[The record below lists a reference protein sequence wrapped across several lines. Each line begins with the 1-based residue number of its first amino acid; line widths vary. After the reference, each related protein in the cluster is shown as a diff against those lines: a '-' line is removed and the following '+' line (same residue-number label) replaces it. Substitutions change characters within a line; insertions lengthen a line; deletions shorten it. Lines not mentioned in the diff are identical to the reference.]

1 MLFEKISHILQ
12 IQDIDTVNF
21 KAPIT
26 LQMKT
31 LQEGRKTYEKDTIEV
46 CNFVKYVLNVYPD
59 KKYYIDRFQR
69 DVFESIME
77 EVKQ

>member
-1 MLFEKISHILQ
+1 
-12 IQDIDTVNF
+12 
-21 KAPIT
+21 
-26 LQMKT
+26 MKT